1 MNLDNFKE
9 TWQQQNSDTAA
20 ITINQTMLTDMK
32 VNKQMKALNNMKWA
46 RIIEGV
52 AFFAIIVLLGQYIAT
67 DFSLSA
73 PTISAIVLTIFAIVG
88 LAGNIGQI
96 VLISKI
102 DYAKPVSQLQK
113 DIYRVCSHKLQLT
126 KLLLMSVPFYLAYV
140 FIGFDVL
147 VGIDLFPHLEQHMIW
162 IYSLSSLLLLGVT
175 TTLLTKL
182 HYDNIEISWV
192 KNTIRVIVG
201 ERLVNMA
208 QFINNIESTNR

>member
-20 ITINQTMLTDMK
+20 ITINQTMLTNMK
-32 VNKQMKALNNMKWA
+32 VNKQVKALNNMKWA
-46 RIIEGV
+46 RIIESV

-73 PTISAIVLTIFAIVG
+73 PTISAVVLTIFAIVG

>member
-20 ITINQTMLTDMK
+20 ITINQTMLTNMK
-32 VNKQMKALNNMKWA
+32 VNKQVKALNNMKWA
-46 RIIEGV
+46 RIIESV

-162 IYSLSSLLLLGVT
+162 FYSLSSLLLLGVT

>member
-20 ITINQTMLTDMK
+20 ITINQTMLTNMK
-32 VNKQMKALNNMKWA
+32 VNKQVKALNNMKWA
-46 RIIEGV
+46 RIIESV
-52 AFFAIIVLLGQYIAT
+52 AFFAIVVLLGQYIAT

-73 PTISAIVLTIFAIVG
+73 PTISAVVLTIFAIVG

-162 IYSLSSLLLLGVT
+162 IYSLSSLLLLAVT

-208 QFINNIESTNR
+208 QFINNIESTHR

>member
-46 RIIEGV
+46 RIVESV

-73 PTISAIVLTIFAIVG
+73 PTISALVLNIFAIVG

-102 DYAKPVSQLQK
+102 DYAKPVGQLQK
-113 DIYRVCSHKLQLT
+113 DIYRVCTHKLALT
-126 KLLLMSVPFYLAYV
+126 KLLLLSVPFYLAYV

-147 VGIDLFPHLEQHMIW
+147 MGIDLFHYLVPHMIW
-162 IYSLSSLLLLGVT
+162 FYSLSSILILGGVAWV
-175 TTLLTKL
+175 LTKL
-182 HYDNIEISWV
+182 HYNNIEVPWV
-192 KNTIRVIVG
+192 KNTVRFIVG
-201 ERLVNMA
+201 ERLVKLA
-208 QFINNIESTNR
+208 QFINSIENRDR

>member
-1 MNLDNFKE
+1 MNLDNFKD
-9 TWQQQNSDTAA
+9 TWQQQNSDTTAM
-20 ITINQTMLTDMK
+20 TINQTMLTDMK
-32 VNKQMKALNNMKWA
+32 VNKQVKALNNMKWA
-46 RIIEGV
+46 RIIESV
-52 AFFAIIVLLGQYIAT
+52 AFFAIIVLLGKYIAS

-73 PTISAIVLTIFAIVG
+73 PTISAVVLNIFAIVG

-147 VGIDLFPHLEQHMIW
+147 VGIDLFEHLEQHMIGFYA
-162 IYSLSSLLLLGVT
+162 ISSLLLLVGT
-175 TTLLTKL
+175 TALLAKV
-182 HYDNIEISWV
+182 HYNNIETPWV
-192 KNTIRVIVG
+192 KNTIRLIVG
-201 ERLVNMA
+201 ERLVDMA